1 MKILHIIIYSN
12 SKFSD
17 NIKEG
22 TYENMQKVLSNY
34 YKKFNDN
41 VSTYFVKYNENVKS
55 TYGTEYYIENDII
68 YINGKET
75 FIPGILEKT
84 LLAFKHLNNFDYD
97 YLIRSNI
104 STIIEFNRLI
114 SYLEKNPIDYYGSG
128 KLVNLQCSGWNGI
141 RDPKWYGTIFAS
153 GTSIIFTKNA
163 IDEIINNTHLIKKE
177 IIDDVSFGVYIREHK
192 KNIIPKQIDI
202 TRFCE
207 VPYFTKNNNSISQF
221 LEYIKNNNDIIFY
234 RNKCFGIYVKNRDI
248 DYNQMEIIINAI
260 K

>member
-12 SKFSD
+12 SNFSD

-34 YKKFNDN
+34 YKNFNDN

-55 TYGTEYYIENDII
+55 TYGIEYYIENDII

-84 LLAFKHLNNFDYD
+84 LLAFKYLNNFNYD

-104 STIIEFNRLI
+104 STIINFNRLI
-114 SYLEKNPIDYYGSG
+114 SYLEKNPIDYYGAG
-128 KLVNLQCSGWNGI
+128 KLVNLQWNGGGI
-141 RDPKWYGTIFAS
+141 FDSTWYGTLFAS
-153 GTSIIFTKNA
+153 GTSIIFTKKA
-163 IDEIINNTHLIKKE
+163 IDDIVTNMNLVRMD
-177 IIDDVSFGVYIREHK
+177 IIDDVSLGIYVREHINVSPIEINQK
-192 KNIIPKQIDI
+192 H
-202 TRFCE
+202 FYE
-207 VPYFTKNNNSISQF
+207 VPYFSEDSNSISKF
-221 LEYIKNNNDIIFY
+221 IEFIKNNKDIIFY

-248 DYNQMEIIINAI
+248 DYKQMEIIINAI

>member
-17 NIKEG
+17 NIKDG
-22 TYENMQKVLSNY
+22 TYEKMQKVLSNY

-41 VSTYFVKYNENVKS
+41 VLTYFVKYNESVKS

-84 LLAFKHLNNFDYD
+84 LLSFKYLNNFDYD

-114 SYLEKNPIDYYGSG
+114 SYLEKNPIDYYGAG
-128 KLVNLQCSGWNGI
+128 KLVNLQWTGGGI
-141 RDPKWYGTIFAS
+141 FDSTWYGTLFAS
-153 GTSIIFTKNA
+153 GTSIIFTKKA
-163 IDEIINNTHLIKKE
+163 VDEIVNNMNLVRMD
-177 IIDDVSFGVYIREHK
+177 IIDDVSLGVYVREHK
-192 KNIIPKQIDI
+192 KVNPIEINQKH
-202 TRFCE
+202 FYE
-207 VPYFTKNNNSISQF
+207 VPHFNKDSNSISKF
-221 LEYIKNNNDIIFY
+221 IEFIKNNNDIIFY
-234 RNKCFGIYVKNRDI
+234 RNKCFGIYVKKRDI
-248 DYNQMEIIINAI
+248 DYEQMEIIINTI

>member
-17 NIKEG
+17 NIKKG

-41 VSTYFVKYNENVKS
+41 VLTYFVKYNENVKS
-55 TYGTEYYIENDII
+55 TYWTEYYIENDII

-84 LLAFKHLNNFDYD
+84 LLAFKYLNNFDYD

-114 SYLEKNPIDYYGSG
+114 SYLEKNPIDYYGAG
-128 KLVNLQCSGWNGI
+128 KLVNLQWTGGGI
-141 RDPKWYGTIFAS
+141 LDSTWYGTLFAS
-153 GTSIIFTKNA
+153 GT
-163 IDEIINNTHLIKKE
+163 
-177 IIDDVSFGVYIREHK
+177 
-192 KNIIPKQIDI
+192 
-202 TRFCE
+202 
-207 VPYFTKNNNSISQF
+207 
-221 LEYIKNNNDIIFY
+221 
-234 RNKCFGIYVKNRDI
+234 
-248 DYNQMEIIINAI
+248 
-260 K
+260 